1 MDSSAQASSR
11 WKGRIYLAAKWLG
24 LIAIVGYAVYRFTS
38 SPIEVRAHLVRRG
51 EITSEVM
58 GTGTFEARTK
68 VIISPRISGRLA
80 EVLVDQGDRVVAGQL
95 LVRLDD
101 EDLTQQVRIAESTIE
116 LSKASRGRFK
126 ADRDQAESVLIQARS
141 EYERALQLAKS
152 NSISQSETDKAREA
166 LDVATAG
173 VARADAAMIEAE
185 QQILLAERSLAFHQ
199 AQLADG
205 KMLAP
210 FDGLIIERYRDPGAI
225 AVPGTSVLSMVS
237 TDELWIAA
245 WVDETAMAS
254 LSEGQPARVIFR
266 SEPATA
272 YAGRVAR
279 LGRQADRETRE
290 FVVEVSV
297 LDLPKNWAVGQRAE
311 VYIQTDTRPDAVL
324 VPQEFVLKQDGVAGV
339 YVLRDGRATWQ
350 PLDIGLVSRES
361 VEAVKGLREGDELV
375 VPRGSGNV
383 SLDSRRVVKR

>member
-1 MDSSAQASSR
+1 MDSSAPTPSR

-24 LIAIVGYAVYRFTS
+24 LLAIVSYAGYRFTS
-38 SPIEVRAHLVRRG
+38 SPIEVKAHQVRRG
-51 EITSEVM
+51 QITSEVM
-58 GTGTFEARTK
+58 GTGTLEARTK
-68 VIISPRISGRLA
+68 VIISPRISGRVA
-80 EVLVDQGDRVVAGQL
+80 EVLVDQGERVVAGQL

-101 EDLTQQVRIAESTIE
+101 EDLTQQVRIAESSIE

-152 NSISQSETDKAREA
+152 DSISQSETDKAREA

-185 QQILLAERSLAFHQ
+185 QQVLLAERTLAFQQ
-199 AQLADG
+199 ARLADG

-237 TDELWIAA
+237 MEELWIAA

-272 YAGRVAR
+272 YAGQVAR

-297 LDLPKNWAVGQRAE
+297 LDLPRNWAVGQRAE
-311 VYIQTDTRPDAVL
+311 VYIQTATRPDAVL
-324 VPQEFVLKQDGVAGV
+324 VPQAFLLKQDGIAGV
-339 YVLRDGRATWQ
+339 YVHRGGRAIWQ
-350 PLDIGLVSRES
+350 PLDIGLVARDA
-361 VEAVKGLREGDELV
+361 VEAVRGVQAGDELV
-375 VPRGSGNV
+375 APSGPGQV
-383 SLDSRRVVKR
+383 TLDSRRVIKR

>member
-166 LDVATAG
+166 LDVAIAG

-324 VPQEFVLKQDGVAGV
+324 VPQEFLLKQDGVAGV

>member
-11 WKGRIYLAAKWLG
+11 WKRRIYLAAKWLG

-38 SPIEVRAHLVRRG
+38 SPIEVKAHLVRRG

-68 VIISPRISGRLA
+68 VIISPRISGRVA

-116 LSKASRGRFK
+116 LFKASRGRFK

-141 EYERALQLAKS
+141 EYERALELVKS
-152 NSISQSETDKAREA
+152 DSISQAETDKAREA

-185 QQILLAERSLAFHQ
+185 QQILLAERTLAFQQ
-199 AQLADG
+199 ARLTDG

-237 TDELWIAA
+237 TDELWISA

-254 LSEGQPARVIFR
+254 LAEGQPARVIFR
-266 SEPATA
+266 SESATE

-290 FVVEVSV
+290 FVVEVRV

-324 VPQEFVLKQDGVAGV
+324 VPQEFLRKQDGIAGV
-339 YVLRDGRATWQ
+339 YVHRDGRATWQ
-350 PLDIGLVSRES
+350 PLDIGLVARES
-361 VEAVKGLREGDELV
+361 VEAVQGLQAGDELV
-375 VPRGSGNV
+375 VPSGPGQV
-383 SLDSRRVVKR
+383 TLDSRRVIKR

>member
-11 WKGRIYLAAKWLG
+11 WKRRIYLAAKWLG

-38 SPIEVRAHLVRRG
+38 SPIEVKAHLVRRG

-68 VIISPRISGRLA
+68 VIISPRISGRVA

-141 EYERALQLAKS
+141 EYERALELVKS
-152 NSISQSETDKAREA
+152 NSISQAETDKAREA

-185 QQILLAERSLAFHQ
+185 QQILLAERTLAFQQ
-199 AQLADG
+199 ARLTDG

-237 TDELWIAA
+237 TDELWISA

-254 LSEGQPARVIFR
+254 LAEGQPARVIFR
-266 SEPATA
+266 SESATE

-290 FVVEVSV
+290 FVVEVRV

-311 VYIQTDTRPDAVL
+311 VYIQTDTRPDAIL
-324 VPQEFVLKQDGVAGV
+324 VPQEFLRKQDGIAGV
-339 YVLRDGRATWQ
+339 YVHRDGRATWQ

-361 VEAVKGLREGDELV
+361 VEAVQGLQAGDELV
-375 VPRGSGNV
+375 VPIGPGQV
-383 SLDSRRVVKR
+383 TLDSRRVIKR

>member
-1 MDSSAQASSR
+1 MDSSAHASSR
-11 WKGRIYLAAKWLG
+11 WKRRIYLAAKWLG
-24 LIAIVGYAVYRFTS
+24 LIAVVGYVAYRFTS
-38 SPIEVRAHLVRRG
+38 SPIEVKAHLVQRG

-68 VIISPRISGRLA
+68 VIISPRISGRVA

-141 EYERALQLAKS
+141 EYERAVELAKS
-152 NSISQSETDKAREA
+152 DSISQSETDKAREA

-173 VARADAAMIEAE
+173 VARAEAAMIEAE
-185 QQILLAERSLAFHQ
+185 QQILLAERTLAFQQ
-199 AQLADG
+199 ARLTDG

-237 TDELWIAA
+237 TDELWVAA

-254 LSEGQPARVIFR
+254 LAEGQPARVIFR
-266 SEPATA
+266 SESATE

-290 FVVEVSV
+290 FVVEVRV

-311 VYIQTDTRPDAVL
+311 VYIQIDTRPDAVL
-324 VPQEFVLKQDGVAGV
+324 VPQEFLLKQDGIAGV
-339 YVLRDGRATWQ
+339 YVHRDGRATWQ
-350 PLDIGLVSRES
+350 PIDIGLVARES
-361 VEAVKGLREGDELV
+361 VEAVHGLQSGDELV
-375 VPRGSGNV
+375 VPSGPGQV
-383 SLDSRRVVKR
+383 TLDSRRVIKR